1 MTSYEVGSIV
11 YLLNKDT
18 LKIIPSIIKEEII
31 KKTVKSVSTQYVLE
45 LPDKSHIQMES
56 IKESVFKDIASL
68 REFMLENTRK
78 SVEKLIQNAIDVENS
93 IFGPTENSNNTVVI
107 DDTRVQSDIK
117 SVIINSENTINKT
130 NKEEK
135 WRYYF

>member
-1 MTSYEVGSIV
+1 
-11 YLLNKDT
+11 
-18 LKIIPSIIKEEII
+18 
-31 KKTVKSVSTQYVLE
+31 
-45 LPDKSHIQMES
+45 MES

-93 IFGPTENSNNTVVI
+93 IFGPAENSNNTVVI

-135 WRYYF
+135 

>member
-31 KKTVKSVSTQYVLE
+31 KKTVKRVSTQYVLE

-56 IKESVFKDIASL
+56 IEESVFKDIASL

-78 SVEKLIQNAIDVENS
+78 SVEKLIQNAIDVEYS
-93 IFGPTENSNNTVVI
+93 IFGPGENSDNTVVI

-135 WRYYF
+135 

>member
-56 IKESVFKDIASL
+56 IKESVFKDIAAL

-93 IFGPTENSNNTVVI
+93 IFGPAENSNNTVVI

-135 WRYYF
+135 